1 MRFLALIFMLI
12 TSSLF
17 ATQSL
22 ENISKTVLKDDIIIA
37 KFTQEKTISG
47 LAKPLKSTGEL
58 ILWGDKGVLWTVH
71 TPFPSTL
78 FLSKNGIFQ
87 VEGTQKTKLITGNQQ
102 NNLMLNILPKILS
115 GNFSAITEFD
125 VKLLSPAGA
134 TKWKVQL
141 IPGASIAKVID
152 SLTIAGET
160 FINQITI
167 QRANGDKDV
176 ISLHNQ
182 SVKKKIPTHLEAIFN
197 E

>member
-1 MRFLALIFMLI
+1 
-12 TSSLF
+12 
-17 ATQSL
+17 
-22 ENISKTVLKDDIIIA
+22 
-37 KFTQEKTISG
+37 
-47 LAKPLKSTGEL
+47 
-58 ILWGDKGVLWTVH
+58 
-71 TPFPSTL
+71 
-78 FLSKNGIFQ
+78 
-87 VEGTQKTKLITGNQQ
+87 
-102 NNLMLNILPKILS
+102 MLNILPKILS

-141 IPGASIAKVID
+141 IPGVSIAKVID

-182 SVKKKIPTHLEAIFN
+182 SVEKTIPTHLEAIFN